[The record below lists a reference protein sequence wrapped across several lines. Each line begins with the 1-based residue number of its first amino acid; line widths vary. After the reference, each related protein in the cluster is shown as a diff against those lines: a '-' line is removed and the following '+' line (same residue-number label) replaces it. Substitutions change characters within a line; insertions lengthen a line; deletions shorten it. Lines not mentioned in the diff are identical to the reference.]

1 MVWPIFPAIV
11 AMIAVAAF
19 WNYASDNPEILEDV
33 ADAALVR
40 CTLSDMLYERFVD
53 AGLNRDQLLILDA
66 MLQGESVSAGDVRD
80 IAKHAKEVS
89 KSVAWGAICHI
100 TDR

>member
-11 AMIAVAAF
+11 AIIAVATF
-19 WNYASDNPEILEDV
+19 WHHTSNNPEILEDV

-40 CTLSDMLYERFVD
+40 CTISDMLYERFAD
-53 AGLNRDQLLILDA
+53 AGLNWNQMLILNA
-66 MLQGESVSAGDVRD
+66 MQQGERVSAGDVRD